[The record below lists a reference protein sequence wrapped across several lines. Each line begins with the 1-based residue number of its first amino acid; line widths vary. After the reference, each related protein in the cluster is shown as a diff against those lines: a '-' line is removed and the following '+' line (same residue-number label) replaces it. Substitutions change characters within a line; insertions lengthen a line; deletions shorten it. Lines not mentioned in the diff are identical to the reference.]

1 MKNIL
6 CLIPA
11 RKGSKAIKNKNFLN
25 VNGKM
30 LIQYT
35 IDSAKKIKKYCDIII
50 SSDSKE
56 IIEICKLNDLN
67 FHGLRPKKLSG
78 DKAQTIDVV
87 NYELK
92 KIEKKYK
99 KKYKFI
105 LILQPTCPFR
115 DLKDLKLAIKKI
127 YSKKYDSVVSVKD
140 VNEHH
145 PLRMKVIK
153 KGYLIN
159 YSNTKKENFVPRQY
173 LPKVYIRSG
182 SIYLLKRDVLLKYK
196 SLVGNKCFGLV
207 LDGKQALNIDTNSD
221 LIYFKETVGKF
232 K

>member
-11 RKGSKAIKNKNFLN
+11 RKGSKGVKNKNFLN

-30 LIQYT
+30 IIQYT
-35 IDSAKKIKKYCDIII
+35 IDSAKKIKKYCDIVI
-50 SSDSKE
+50 SSDSKK
-56 IIEICKLNDLN
+56 IIEICKLNNLN

-115 DLKDLKLAIKKI
+115 NLKDLKLAIKKI
-127 YSKKYDSVVSVKD
+127 SSKKYDSVVSVKD
-140 VNEHH
+140 VNDYH
-145 PLRMKVIK
+145 PLRMKIIK
-153 KGYLIN
+153 KSYLVN
-159 YSNTKKENFVPRQY
+159 YTNMKRENFVPRQY
-173 LPKVYIRSG
+173 LPKIYIRSG
-182 SIYLLKRDVLLKYK
+182 SIYLLKRDVLLKHK

-207 LDGKQALNIDTNSD
+207 LDGKHALNIDTKSD